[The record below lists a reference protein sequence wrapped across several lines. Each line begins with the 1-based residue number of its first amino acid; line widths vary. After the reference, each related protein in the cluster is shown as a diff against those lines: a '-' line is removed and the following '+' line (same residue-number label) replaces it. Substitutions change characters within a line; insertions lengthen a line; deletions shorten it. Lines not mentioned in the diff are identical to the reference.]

1 MTNLVVAFVFILLFS
16 AGYSMFAARKRG
28 YDSDLFALGGFL
40 AGPLAIMAVLSAADY
55 AIEEEEQ
62 ISDMPPVG
70 NELRP
75 GYNAAAPA
83 VVQPAK
89 PAMEAP
95 LDAPPLPV
103 QEAPVAVQQ
112 PQVSAPQAAPL
123 AAPPLPV
130 QEAPVAV
137 QQPQVSAPQ
146 AAPLAAPPLPVQEA
160 PIIEQPQS
168 QAPQAI
174 YEPYDSQHND
184 PAIMQDQPA
193 GSAMPGAQSIV
204 DLVTAP
210 RGATE
215 RISHQHPQADPEVAE
230 VGKPGKKRSILGRK
244 NKQEGI
250 EPAAASAVAA
260 SYGGLQSPIAPGET
274 TYGICPQCGQ
284 ESCADWYGLCV
295 KCLGTFPVQVGY
307 INPVSEEPQVEEP
320 EELAKAKKSV
330 GSMLAKLNKPVKLK
344 N

>member
-95 LDAPPLPV
+95 LD
-103 QEAPVAVQQ
+103 
-112 PQVSAPQAAPL
+112 
-123 AAPPLPV
+123 APPLPV

>member
-55 AIEEEEQ
+55 AIEEEDEQ

-75 GYNAAAPA
+75 GYDAAAPA
-83 VVQPAK
+83 VVQQVQPVA
-89 PAMEAP
+89 AVTVA
-95 LDAPPLPV
+95 APPLPA
-103 QEAPVAVQQ
+103 QEAPAVVQQPQAKPLEAAPLEAPPLPAQEAPAVVQQ
-112 PQVSAPQAAPL
+112 PQVSAPEAAPL
-123 AAPPLPV
+123 AAPPLPA
-130 QEAPVAV
+130 EAVA
-137 QQPQVSAPQ
+137 
-146 AAPLAAPPLPVQEA
+146 
-160 PIIEQPQS
+160 IIEQPQP

-215 RISHQHPQADPEVAE
+215 RISHQHPQAETEAVE
-230 VGKPGKKRSILGRK
+230 ESKSGKKRSILGRK
-244 NKQEGI
+244 NKQVESV
-250 EPAAASAVAA
+250 AAPVVAA

-307 INPVSEEPQVEEP
+307 INPVVDEPQNEQPDEP
-320 EELAKAKKSV
+320 AKAKKSV

>member
-95 LDAPPLPV
+95 LAAPPLPV
-103 QEAPVAVQQ
+103 KEELVAVQR

-130 QEAPVAV
+130 QEAPVVV
-137 QQPQVSAPQ
+137 QQAQVSAPQ
-146 AAPLAAPPLPVQEA
+146 AAPLAPPPLPVQEA

-215 RISHQHPQADPEVAE
+215 RLSHQQPQAEPEAAE
-230 VGKPGKKRSILGRK
+230 EGKSGKKRSILGRK
-244 NKQEGI
+244 NKQI
-250 EPAAASAVAA
+250 ESVAAPVVAA

-307 INPVSEEPQVEEP
+307 INPVVEEPQNEQPDEP
-320 EELAKAKKSV
+320 AKAKKSV
-330 GSMLAKLNKPVKLK
+330 GSILAKLNKPVKLK